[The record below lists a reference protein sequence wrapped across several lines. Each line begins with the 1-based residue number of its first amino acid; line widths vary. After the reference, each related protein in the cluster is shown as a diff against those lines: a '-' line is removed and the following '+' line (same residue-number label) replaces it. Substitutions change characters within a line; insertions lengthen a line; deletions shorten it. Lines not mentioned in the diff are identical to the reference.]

1 MSELSNYLA
10 GQTLHKLSSIESKL
24 EEHGEK
30 IESLTEK
37 VNETLTWAQRVFL
50 LGFSIL
56 GAMGLN
62 YSPDKIGE
70 TLATVLKALK

>member
-1 MSELSNYLA
+1 MSELSNYIA

-24 EEHGEK
+24 DEHGEK
-30 IESLTEK
+30 VETLTEK
-37 VNETLTWAQRVFL
+37 VNEAMTWAQRLVL
-50 LGFSIL
+50 LGLSLL

-70 TLATVLKALK
+70 TLATVLKSLK

>member
-24 EEHGEK
+24 DEHGEK
-30 IESLTEK
+30 VESLTEK
-37 VNETLTWAQRVFL
+37 VNDALTWAQRLVL
-50 LGFSIL
+50 LGLSIL
-56 GAMGLN
+56 GAIELN

-70 TLATVLKALK
+70 TVATVLKALR